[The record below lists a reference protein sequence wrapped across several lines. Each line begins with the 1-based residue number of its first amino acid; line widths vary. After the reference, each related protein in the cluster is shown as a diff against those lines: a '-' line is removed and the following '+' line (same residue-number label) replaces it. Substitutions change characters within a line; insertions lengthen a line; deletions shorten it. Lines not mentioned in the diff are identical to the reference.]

1 MRKARKNAVKEGGYY
16 LTNENASELNVDV
29 LIVGSGPIGATF
41 ARVISESVPTAMIL
55 MIDLGP
61 QLTCRPGMHVKN
73 IKGEGERL
81 LAQIHSQGPEQYRY
95 EIPKS
100 WERLNATGRRGK
112 ERVATL
118 ATPGTHLASPDD
130 VDLDRSGMPAA
141 ALSSNIG
148 GMGVHWT
155 CACPAPCNTERIPF
169 ISENEWN
176 SLFAKARK
184 LLCVT
189 QEAYPD
195 SLEAFAILQTLGEAF
210 NARLPEGRQVQ
221 HMPLAV
227 RLDEHNHRY
236 WVGPDVILGPLAD
249 AAEGL
254 KHEQRF
260 FELRS
265 ETICRWLTYDGDR
278 VSGAV
283 IEHLPSG
290 RRERVSASVVVVA
303 ADALRTPQLLWASS
317 IRPSALG
324 HYLNDHTQIMTS
336 VELSEEILQ
345 RTRATLQAA
354 DQFPEERRELVEPI
368 IGVFWVPFHDP
379 EHPFHGQVMHLAL
392 SPIPLEQ
399 SRSRAAPRHVVGLTW
414 CCRKEI
420 RYEDSLEFSDG
431 ETDSF
436 GMPKMTIHYELTAK
450 DRVEIAAAQK
460 DLAHVVAAFGKELNE
475 GESRLR
481 PPGSSLHYQGTVR
494 MGETD
499 NAYSVCDPYSR
510 VWGFENLFVGGN
522 GVIPTA
528 TACNPTA
535 TSVALAIRA
544 CERIVPLIRS

>member
-1 MRKARKNAVKEGGYY
+1 M
-16 LTNENASELNVDV
+16 TNENASELNVDV

-41 ARVISESVPTAMIL
+41 ARVISESVPTATIL

-61 QLTCRPGMHVKN
+61 QLTSCPGMHVKN
-73 IKGEGERL
+73 IKDEGERL
-81 LAQIHSQGPEQYRY
+81 QAQIHSQGPAQYRY
-95 EIPKS
+95 EIPNFKDRS
-100 WERLNATGRRGK
+100 NAAGRRGK
-112 ERVATL
+112 ERIATL
-118 ATPGTHLASPDD
+118 ANPGTHLASPDD

-141 ALSSNIG
+141 AFSSNIG
-148 GMGVHWT
+148 GMGAHWT
-155 CACPAPCNTERIPF
+155 CACPPPSNRERIPF

-176 SLFAKARK
+176 SLFAKACQ

-195 SLEAFAILQTLGEAF
+195 SLEAFAIQQTLGEAF
-210 NARLPEGRQVQ
+210 NARLPEGKQVQ
-221 HMPLAV
+221 RMPLAV
-227 RLDEHNHRY
+227 RLDEHNRRY
-236 WVGPDVILGPLAD
+236 WVGSDVILGHLAD
-249 AAEGL
+249 AAEEL
-254 KHEQRF
+254 KHDQRL

-290 RRERVSASVVVVA
+290 RREQVSASVVVIA

-324 HYLNDHTQIMTS
+324 HYLNDHTQIMAN
-336 VELSEEILQ
+336 VELSEEIVL

-354 DQFPEERRELVEPI
+354 DQFPEERQELVEPI
-368 IGVFWVPFHDP
+368 IGVFWVPFHSP

-392 SPIPLEQ
+392 PPIPRGLSE
-399 SRSRAAPRHVVGLTW
+399 SRANPRHMVGLTW
-414 CCRKEI
+414 RCRKEI
-420 RYEDSLEFSDG
+420 RYEDYLEFSDG

-450 DRVEIAAAQK
+450 DRAEIAAAQK
-460 DLAHVVAAFGKELNE
+460 EQARAVAAFGKVLKE
-475 GESRLR
+475 GESRLI

-499 NAYSVCDPYSR
+499 NAHSVCDPYSR

-522 GVIPTA
+522 GVIPTS

>member
-1 MRKARKNAVKEGGYY
+1 M
-16 LTNENASELNVDV
+16 TNENTSELNVDV

-41 ARVISESVPTAMIL
+41 ARVISESVPTATIL

-61 QLTCRPGMHVKN
+61 QLTSSPGMHVKN
-73 IKGEGERL
+73 IKDEGERL

-95 EIPKS
+95 EIPNFRDRS
-100 WERLNATGRRGK
+100 NAAGRRGK
-112 ERVATL
+112 ERIATL
-118 ATPGTHLASPDD
+118 ANPGTHLASPND

-141 ALSSNIG
+141 AFSSNVG
-148 GMGVHWT
+148 GMGAHWT
-155 CACPAPCNTERIPF
+155 CACPSPSNTERIPF

-176 SLFAKARK
+176 SLFAQACK

-195 SLEAFAILQTLGEAF
+195 SLEAFAIQQTLGEAF
-210 NARLPEGRQVQ
+210 NVRLPEGRQVQ
-221 HMPLAV
+221 RMPLAV
-227 RLDEHNHRY
+227 RLDEHNCRY
-236 WVGPDVILGPLAD
+236 WVGADVILGHLAD

-254 KHEQRF
+254 KHDQRL

-290 RRERVSASVVVVA
+290 QREQVSASVVVIA

-324 HYLNDHTQIMTS
+324 HYLNDHTQVMAN
-336 VELSEEILQ
+336 VELSEEIVL
-345 RTRATLQAA
+345 RTRATLHAT
-354 DQFPEERRELVEPI
+354 DHFPEERQELAEPI

-392 SPIPLEQ
+392 PPIPRGPSE
-399 SRSRAAPRHVVGLTW
+399 SRANPRHMVGLTW
-414 CCRKEI
+414 RCRKEI
-420 RYEDSLEFSDG
+420 RYEDYLEFSDG

-450 DRVEIAAAQK
+450 DRAEIATAQK
-460 DLAHVVAAFGKELNE
+460 EQARTVAAFGKELKE
-475 GESRLR
+475 GGSRLI

-499 NAYSVCDPYSR
+499 NAHSVCDPYSR

-522 GVIPTA
+522 GVIPTS

>member
-1 MRKARKNAVKEGGYY
+1 M
-16 LTNENASELNVDV
+16 TNENASQLNVDV

-61 QLTCRPGMHVKN
+61 QLTSRPGMHVKN
-73 IKGEGERL
+73 IKDEGERL
-81 LAQIHSQGPEQYRY
+81 LAQVRAQGPAQYRY
-95 EIPKS
+95 EIPMS
-100 WERLNATGRRGK
+100 WKRSNVAARRGK
-112 ERVATL
+112 ERIATL
-118 ATPGTHLASPDD
+118 AQPGTHLVSSND
-130 VDLDRSGMPAA
+130 VDLDGSGMPAA
-141 ALSSNIG
+141 AFSSNIG
-148 GMGVHWT
+148 GMGTHWT
-155 CACPAPCNTERIPF
+155 CACPPPSNTERIPF

-176 SLFAKARK
+176 SLFAQACK

-221 HMPLAV
+221 RMPLAV
-227 RLDEHNHRY
+227 RLGEQDRRY

-254 KHEQRF
+254 KHDQRL

-290 RRERVSASVVVVA
+290 RRELVSASVVVVA
-303 ADALRTPQLLWASS
+303 ADALRTPQLLWASG

-324 HYLNDHTQIMTS
+324 HYLNDHTQVRAS
-336 VELSEEILQ
+336 VELSEEILL
-345 RTRATLQAA
+345 RAKATLQAA
-354 DQFPEERRELVEPI
+354 GQFPEEKPEPVELI
-368 IGVFWVPFHDP
+368 TGVFWVPFHASK
-379 EHPFHGQVMHLAL
+379 HPFHGQVMHLNL
-392 SPIPLEQ
+392 SPLSLGLSE
-399 SRSRAAPRHVVGLTW
+399 SRANPRHVVGLTW

-420 RYEDSLEFSDG
+420 RYEDCLEFSDG

-450 DRVEIAAAQK
+450 DRAEIAAAQK
-460 DLAHVVAAFGKELNE
+460 EQARVAAAFGKVLKED
-475 GESRLR
+475 ESRLT

-499 NAYSVCDPYSR
+499 DAHSVCDPYSQ
-510 VWGFENLFVGGN
+510 VWGIENLFVGGN

>member
-1 MRKARKNAVKEGGYY
+1 

-61 QLTCRPGMHVKN
+61 QLTSCPGMHVKN
-73 IKGEGERL
+73 IKDEGERL
-81 LAQIHSQGPEQYRY
+81 LAQIHSQGPAQYRY
-95 EIPKS
+95 EMPNFR
-100 WERLNATGRRGK
+100 ERSNAAGRRGK
-112 ERVATL
+112 ERIATL
-118 ATPGTHLASPDD
+118 ANPGTHLASPDD

-141 ALSSNIG
+141 AFSSNIG
-148 GMGVHWT
+148 GMGAHWT
-155 CACPAPCNTERIPF
+155 CACPPPSNTERIPF

-176 SLFAKARK
+176 SLFAKACK

-221 HMPLAV
+221 RMPLAV
-227 RLDEHNHRY
+227 RLDEHNRRY

-249 AAEGL
+249 EAEGL
-254 KHEQRF
+254 KHDQRL

-290 RRERVSASVVVVA
+290 RREQVSASVVVIA

-324 HYLNDHTQIMTS
+324 HYLNDHTQIMAN
-336 VELSEEILQ
+336 VELSEEIVL

-354 DQFPEERRELVEPI
+354 DQFPEERQELVEPI
-368 IGVFWVPFHDP
+368 IGVFWVPFHGP

-392 SPIPLEQ
+392 PPIPRDTSE
-399 SRSRAAPRHVVGLTW
+399 SRANPRHMVGLTW
-414 CCRKEI
+414 RCRKEI
-420 RYEDSLEFSDG
+420 RYEDYLEFSDG

-450 DRVEIAAAQK
+450 DRAEITVAQK
-460 DLAHVVAAFGKELNE
+460 EQARVVAAFGKVFKE
-475 GESRLR
+475 GESRLI

-499 NAYSVCDPYSR
+499 NAHSVCDPYSR